1 MWEQYFAVVDGV
13 KLTVLMAMI
22 LANFGLGLA
31 VSIKDK
37 TFRLKEFAD
46 FMRSRV
52 LPCIV
57 GYFAIGFVALTDSAW
72 TPAVTVIWGF
82 IIATLTGAILQ
93 SLKELGLNVPNPL
106 GGGE

>member
-1 MWEQYFAVVDGV
+1 MWEQYVAVVDGV

-37 TFRLKEFAD
+37 TFRLKEIAD

-52 LPCIV
+52 LPGIL
-57 GYFAIGFVALTDSAW
+57 GYFAIGFVALTDSSW
-72 TPAVTVIWGF
+72 MPAVTVTWGF

-93 SLKELGLNVPNPL
+93 SLKELGVNLPDSL
-106 GGGE
+106 GGK